1 MVLVALVN
9 KKVERVA
16 SSKENSGFLSL
27 ELALDWLCLN
37 LPSKD
42 LPKLF
47 TEVNLD
53 EEKEMKLEVL
63 KLKSIEVLKVPYIET
78 VPFLGANGT
87 ELVSNIR
94 NGEVKKAG
102 VEAQRTAYE
111 ESEEHINM
119 KKDEKERKKADDA
132 TKRAWLLQQ
141 YQYEDY
147 EDDFENEKDV
157 LKEPKND
164 QNIIDAEKSPE
175 EIRLQK
181 IEEQIREDEA
191 ALNDE
196 AANYMR
202 SKYETMDIKKRI
214 KKLTNQAKG
223 LRAKLVKR
231 QAKTEREVLEDEG
244 SCSQEADNSTLFDL
258 FESNTSSGNIIPVSN
273 IDDANVTEPD
283 HNMQNATSVAD
294 LSIPKDW
301 TGKTPKVFLSE
312 YCQKRKLPKPTYKRV
327 PSTHNGCKVTICFSS
342 QASPLVFDQNG
353 PFRTYTDAQ
362 HFVSTVALFDLNPV
376 LPLYRLFPPAFRELW
391 KTWLN
396 DKKTEQSEDAKAK
409 EDTKMEKI
417 ISMINSIPTVKRDII
432 GKTNTLLQDGKVEE
446 SETIRDLGDWD
457 NDSFSSSEDSN
468 HPSTITRHLPSQPKQ
483 PSQLGMK
490 LKDNFKNKVTLDTSK
505 QKMRSLLPIFD
516 YKEKILDTM
525 REHPVTVLCAET
537 GKCAKYPRMFI
548 SILKIIGITFHIF
561 CK

>member
-1 MVLVALVN
+1 M
-9 KKVERVA
+9 
-16 SSKENSGFLSL
+16 
-27 ELALDWLCLN
+27 
-37 LPSKD
+37 
-42 LPKLF
+42 
-47 TEVNLD
+47 
-53 EEKEMKLEVL
+53 
-63 KLKSIEVLKVPYIET
+63 
-78 VPFLGANGT
+78 
-87 ELVSNIR
+87 
-94 NGEVKKAG
+94 
-102 VEAQRTAYE
+102 
-111 ESEEHINM
+111 
-119 KKDEKERKKADDA
+119 
-132 TKRAWLLQQ
+132 
-141 YQYEDY
+141 
-147 EDDFENEKDV
+147 
-157 LKEPKND
+157 
-164 QNIIDAEKSPE
+164 
-175 EIRLQK
+175 
-181 IEEQIREDEA
+181 
-191 ALNDE
+191 
-196 AANYMR
+196 
-202 SKYETMDIKKRI
+202 
-214 KKLTNQAKG
+214 
-223 LRAKLVKR
+223 
-231 QAKTEREVLEDEG
+231 
-244 SCSQEADNSTLFDL
+244 
-258 FESNTSSGNIIPVSN
+258 
-273 IDDANVTEPD
+273 
-283 HNMQNATSVAD
+283 
-294 LSIPKDW
+294 
-301 TGKTPKVFLSE
+301 
-312 YCQKRKLPKPTYKRV
+312 
-327 PSTHNGCKVTICFSS
+327 
-342 QASPLVFDQNG
+342 
-353 PFRTYTDAQ
+353 
-362 HFVSTVALFDLNPV
+362 NPV